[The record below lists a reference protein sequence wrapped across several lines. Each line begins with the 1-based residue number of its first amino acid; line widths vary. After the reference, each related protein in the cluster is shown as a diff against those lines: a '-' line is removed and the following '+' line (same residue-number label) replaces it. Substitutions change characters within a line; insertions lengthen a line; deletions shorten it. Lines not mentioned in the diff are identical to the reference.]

1 MSLSN
6 PPRKHI
12 AETNVSMPLLSEMFG
27 PISRGRVIAALVD
40 PDSQYNPLFVNI
52 SAEHLRS
59 GGDLL
64 YIASSRPLNE
74 IREQFSELGLDI
86 AEYEAR
92 DNAVLFDAYSTAMG
106 IKSSEKYQ
114 TRSSNLNELSIT
126 ISESALQWPAGTLV
140 INELYSEMAL
150 NQENVFA
157 KFLKRVV
164 GRWRNRGAIMI
175 VGLAMDLH
183 SPQFYQQMKLVSDGV
198 LEIKL
203 TEHGGEIIN
212 VIRAR
217 SMKGQ
222 TSDTRWRQILFDSK
236 MKASLRLLQQHE
248 EAED

>member
-6 PPRKHI
+6 PPRKNI
-12 AETNVSMPLLSEMFG
+12 TETNVSMPLLAEMFG
-27 PISRGRVIAALVD
+27 PISRGRVIVALVD
-40 PDSQYNPLFVNI
+40 PDSQFNPLFVNI

-64 YIASSRPLNE
+64 YLASSRPPNE
-74 IREQFSELGLDI
+74 IRQQFSELGLDI

-92 DNAVLFDAYSTAMG
+92 DNAVLFDAYSTEMG

-140 INELYSEMAL
+140 IVESYSNMAL
-150 NQENVFA
+150 NQEKVFA

-164 GRWRNRGAIMI
+164 GRWRNQGAIMI
-175 VGLAMDLH
+175 VGLATDLH
-183 SPQFYQQMKLVSDGV
+183 SPEFYQQMKLVSDGV
-198 LEIKL
+198 LEIRL

-212 VIRAR
+212 TIRAK

-222 TSDTRWRQILFDSK
+222 NSDTRWRQILFDSK
-236 MKASLRLLQQHE
+236 MKASLRLLE
-248 EAED
+248 